1 MDLRQ
6 LDNVLKEMMGPSD
19 AHKTM
24 DKISHWIDRLKF
36 EKKYDTAI
44 ASEVKALKN
53 LENLGLVKVVE
64 KGLAVEAELTDA
76 ALEVHKEMVA
86 RGFFLKKG
94 KV

>member
-6 LDNVLKEMMGPSD
+6 LDNVLKEMLAPSD
-19 AHKTM
+19 AHRTM
-24 DKISHWIDRLKF
+24 DRISHWIDRLKF
-36 EKKYDTAI
+36 EKRYETAI
-44 ASEVKALKN
+44 ASEIKALKN
-53 LENLGLVKVVE
+53 MESLGLVKTTE
-64 KGLAVEAELTDA
+64 KGLAIEAELTDA